1 MPSRPGLLGPVI
13 RLLPHH
19 HYSPSAIAKSHH
31 IFPKSASGS
40 HIPQCRGSL
49 NKSLRKRRNYAK
61 FWSKLHIP
69 LQFVNSVM
77 TFLALPLFQ
86 SFRDTAWVTQLIS
99 PPLLKSFLSSQFSWF
114 QLNWSLSSQQESQ
127 VRHVLMVR
135 RHMLKIGMEKYFE
148 CFNKLLFYTLTQ
160 YSAKYWLIPRLA
172 YLLES
177 SVEISNHFH

>member
-1 MPSRPGLLGPVI
+1 MSAWSCWPILQIIVHQSINNISSPEATILQSPHVPPRPGLLGPVI

-86 SFRDTAWVTQLIS
+86 SFPDTAWVTQLIS
-99 PPLLKSFLSSQFSWF
+99 T
-114 QLNWSLSSQQESQ
+114 SLS
-127 VRHVLMVR
+127 
-135 RHMLKIGMEKYFE
+135 
-148 CFNKLLFYTLTQ
+148 
-160 YSAKYWLIPRLA
+160 
-172 YLLES
+172 
-177 SVEISNHFH
+177 